1 MESGK
6 KSSIE
11 CLIIVHE
18 LLRRP
23 GTTNRERDVHDIR
36 RVRQR
41 LAESGWYDNGSLSHR
56 GISVEDSP
64 NSSGVV
70 IDAIRCCKLAL
81 DRNEGGVL
89 YQPSAYFMKHPPQ
102 QYPDDEAY
110 NMTEA
115 FIDGIWKEK
124 LNRVLE
130 HRPRIASSPRYN
142 RQGT

>member
-56 GISVEDSP
+56 VSP
-64 NSSGVV
+64 SQVPATKGSYGAPSPWLV
-70 IDAIRCCKLAL
+70 IR
-81 DRNEGGVL
+81 
-89 YQPSAYFMKHPPQ
+89 H
-102 QYPDDEAY
+102 EA
-110 NMTEA
+110 A
-115 FIDGIWKEK
+115 
-124 LNRVLE
+124 
-130 HRPRIASSPRYN
+130 SPR
-142 RQGT
+142 RWGPSHCHDRDLRLG